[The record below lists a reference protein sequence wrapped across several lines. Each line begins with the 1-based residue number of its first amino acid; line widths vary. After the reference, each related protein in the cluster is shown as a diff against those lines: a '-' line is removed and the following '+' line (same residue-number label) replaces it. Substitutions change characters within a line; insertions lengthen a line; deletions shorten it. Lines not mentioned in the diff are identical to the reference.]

1 MPDQAAIAGDPRF
14 YAASG
19 PLSLS
24 SVAAAVGAS
33 PPNEERLLRGVAPL
47 QTAGP
52 GEVSFLDNPRYLAA
66 LEATR
71 AGAVVLRPEM
81 AGRVPAGTTPIL
93 VAEPYQAWARVAQL
107 FHPPPPP
114 RPGIHRSAAI
124 AEGAIVDPT
133 AEVGPFVAIGAGA
146 EIGPGCRIGAGAV
159 IGPGVVLGSECRIG
173 THASVSHALLG
184 QRVRIHPGVRIGQEG
199 FGFAAAGDGFVS
211 APQLGRVVIEHDVEI
226 GANSTIDR
234 GSVQDTL
241 IGAGSRL
248 DNLVQIGHNVRVG
261 RLCVIVSQVGVSGST
276 VIEDFVMI
284 GGQAGFV
291 GHLHIGRKARIGAQA
306 GVIADVPAGA
316 NVVGSPAVARRS
328 FFRQL
333 ALLRR
338 LASGKQTGS
347 GPAGKK
353 VG

>member
-1 MPDQAAIAGDPRF
+1 MQAKAAVAGDSRF

-19 PLSLS
+19 PHPLSA
-24 SVAAAVGAS
+24 VAAAAGGPKPA
-33 PPNEERLLRGVAPL
+33 EERMLHGVAPL

-52 GEVSFLDNPRYLAA
+52 GEVTFLDNRRYLPA
-66 LEATR
+66 LAATR

-81 AGRVPAGTTPIL
+81 ATRVPPGTTAIP
-93 VAEPYQAWARVAQL
+93 VAEPYQSWARVAAL

-114 RPGIHRSAAI
+114 RPGIHRTAVI
-124 AEGAIVDPT
+124 AEGAVIDPS
-133 AEVGPFVAIGAGA
+133 AEIGPLAVVGAGA
-146 EIGPGCRIGAGAV
+146 EIGPRCRIGPGAV
-159 IGPGVVLGSECRIG
+159 IGPGVVLAAECRIG
-173 THASVSHALLG
+173 AHASLSYALVG
-184 QRVRIHPGVRIGQEG
+184 QRVTIHPGVRIGQDG
-199 FGFAAAGDGFVS
+199 FGFAVTDEGFLSV
-211 APQLGRVVIEHDVEI
+211 PQLGRVVIEHDVEI
-226 GANSTIDR
+226 GANCTIDR

-241 IGAGSRL
+241 IGAGTRL

-284 GGQAGFV
+284 GGQAGLI

-306 GVIADVPAGA
+306 GVRADVPSGA
-316 NVVGSPAVARRS
+316 DVVGSPAEPKHL
-328 FFRQL
+328 FFRQV

-338 LASGKQTGS
+338 LASSKQAGT

-353 VG
+353 AE